1 MESEIKKEIL
11 QLKSEM
17 NTRFTLIEN
26 SISEIRKEARKN
38 GESEKEK
45 KKITSSTIYDIVSQ
59 EINKNGGNLNE
70 RK

>member
-17 NTRFTLIEN
+17 NTRFTLIEK